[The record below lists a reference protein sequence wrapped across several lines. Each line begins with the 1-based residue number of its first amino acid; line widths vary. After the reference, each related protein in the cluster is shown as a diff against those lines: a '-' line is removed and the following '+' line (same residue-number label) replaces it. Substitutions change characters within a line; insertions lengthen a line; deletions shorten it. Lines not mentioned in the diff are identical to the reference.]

1 VSPSAITGRLIGAT
15 AVATITLVALTLAC
29 SPAVAAADDRSAT
42 AAYVRADYALVVS
55 AHAKQGAAES
65 ILRSLLARVRRDCPS
80 VVAGSPQ
87 NEASEKLTAALI
99 GTMRVTAMAPIAKA
113 ATSYARAVSSL
124 RWSNR
129 ALTRAV
135 RTYARELLAQV
146 RLAVPDFCG
155 QLQAWKASGYTTL
168 TPATL
173 RFNRAYYSVD
183 VAIGLLPRRQ
193 LAPFLTGADIA
204 LARRAA
210 SLESAVVDFEAKE
223 VETWGEIM
231 NSAGLEP

>member
-1 VSPSAITGRLIGAT
+1 
-15 AVATITLVALTLAC
+15 
-29 SPAVAAADDRSAT
+29 
-42 AAYVRADYALVVS
+42 VS

-113 ATSYARAVSSL
+113 ATSYGRAVSAL
-124 RWSNR
+124 RWSSG

-135 RTYARELLAQV
+135 HTYARELLAQV

-155 QLQAWKASGYTTL
+155 QLRAWKASGYTAL
-168 TPATL
+168 SRPATL
-173 RFNRAYYSVD
+173 GFNQAYYSVD

-193 LAPFLTGADIA
+193 LAPFLASADVA
-204 LARRAA
+204 LTRRAV

>member
-1 VSPSAITGRLIGAT
+1 VSPSAITARLIGAT
-15 AVATITLVALTLAC
+15 TVAAISLVALTSAC
-29 SPAVAAADDRSAT
+29 LPATASADDRAAT
-42 AAYVRADYALVVS
+42 AAYVRADYALVVT

-65 ILRSLLARVRRDCPS
+65 ILRSLLHRVRRDCPG

-99 GTMRVTAMAPIAKA
+99 GTMRVSAMASIAKA
-113 ATSYARAVSSL
+113 AASYAHAVSAL
-124 RWSNR
+124 RWSNG
-129 ALTRAV
+129 ALMRAV
-135 RTYARELLAQV
+135 HTYARELLAQV

-173 RFNRAYYSVD
+173 RFNQAYYAVD
-183 VAIGLLPRRQ
+183 VAIGLLPQRQ
-193 LAPFLTGADIA
+193 LAPFLTSAEVS
-204 LARRAA
+204 LARRAS
-210 SLESAVVDFEAKE
+210 SLEAAVVDFEAKE

>member
-1 VSPSAITGRLIGAT
+1 MGAT
-15 AVATITLVALTLAC
+15 AVATISVLALTLAWT
-29 SPAVAAADDRSAT
+29 PAIAAADDRAAT
-42 AAYVRADYALVVS
+42 AAYVRADYAFVVT
-55 AHAKQGAAES
+55 AHAKRGAAEA

-80 VVAGSPQ
+80 VVTGSPQ

-99 GTMRVTAMAPIAKA
+99 GTMRVVAMAPIAKA
-113 ATSYARAVSSL
+113 AASYARAVSAL
-124 RWSNR
+124 RWSNV
-129 ALTRAV
+129 ALTRGV
-135 RTYARELLAQV
+135 HTYARELLAQV

-155 QLQAWKASGYTTL
+155 QLQAWKASAYTTL

-173 RFNRAYYSVD
+173 RFNQAYYAVD

-193 LAPFLTGADIA
+193 LVPFFTSAEVS

-210 SLESAVVDFEAKE
+210 SLEAAVVDFEAKE

-231 NSAGLEP
+231 NSAGLQP

>member
-1 VSPSAITGRLIGAT
+1 MGAT
-15 AVATITLVALTLAC
+15 AVATISVLALTLAWT
-29 SPAVAAADDRSAT
+29 PAIAAADDRAAT
-42 AAYVRADYALVVS
+42 AAYVRADYALVVT
-55 AHAKQGAAES
+55 AHAKRGAAES

-99 GTMRVTAMAPIAKA
+99 GTMRVVAMAPIAKA
-113 ATSYARAVSSL
+113 AASYARAVSAL
-124 RWSNR
+124 RWSNV

-135 RTYARELLAQV
+135 HTYAAELLAQV

-155 QLQAWKASGYTTL
+155 QLQAWKASAYATL

-173 RFNRAYYSVD
+173 RFNQAYYAVD

-193 LAPFLTGADIA
+193 LAPFFTSSEVS

-210 SLESAVVDFEAKE
+210 SLEAAVVDFEAKE

-231 NSAGLEP
+231 NSAGLQP

>member
-1 VSPSAITGRLIGAT
+1 MGKS
-15 AVATITLVALTLAC
+15 AVATVVLVALTLAWA
-29 SPAVAAADDRSAT
+29 PGAAAADDRAAT
-42 AAYVRADYALVVS
+42 AAYVRADYALVAT
-55 AHAKQGAAES
+55 AHAKKRAAET

-113 ATSYARAVSSL
+113 ATSYARAVSAL
-124 RWSNR
+124 RWSNG

-135 RTYARELLAQV
+135 HTYARELLAQV

-173 RFNRAYYSVD
+173 RFNQAYYSVD

-193 LAPFLTGADIA
+193 LAPFLAGADVA

>member
-15 AVATITLVALTLAC
+15 ALVTISLVALTSACLAATA
-29 SPAVAAADDRSAT
+29 SADDRAAT
-42 AAYVRADYALVVS
+42 AAYVRADYALVVT
-55 AHAKQGAAES
+55 AHAKQHAAES
-65 ILRSLLARVRRDCPS
+65 ILRSLLGRVRRDCPS

-99 GTMRVTAMAPIAKA
+99 GTMRVSAMASIAKA
-113 ATSYARAVSSL
+113 AASYARAVSAL
-124 RWSNR
+124 HWSNG

-135 RTYARELLAQV
+135 HTYARELLAQV

-155 QLQAWKASGYTTL
+155 QLQAWKASGYTAL
-168 TPATL
+168 MPATL
-173 RFNRAYYSVD
+173 RFNQAYYAVD
-183 VAIGLLPRRQ
+183 VAVGLLPQRQ
-193 LAPFLTGADIA
+193 LAPFLTGAEAA
-204 LARRAA
+204 LARRAS
-210 SLESAVVDFEAKE
+210 SLEASVVDFEAKE